1 MSASIFHSKRLA
13 AQASQIAAASKG
25 CIDRARYSEIRR
37 ASVEKARG
45 NPIAVSHP
53 SAAADGDRVAR
64 ILNHPEARL
73 RETLAE
79 HIAHKTDMSADAA
92 IAALTA
98 SAKQY
103 EIRPDEYAG
112 MRRAAVEKARGTFA
126 GAQIAADSAG
136 QSVQAPTRLQPETYA
151 ELRRQAVQQARKA
164 R

>member
-25 CIDRARYSEIRR
+25 CIDRARYREIRR
-37 ASVEKARG
+37 AGVEKARG
-45 NPIAVSHP
+45 NPIAVSRP
-53 SAAADGDRVAR
+53 SAAA
-64 ILNHPEARL
+64 E
-73 RETLAE
+73 
-79 HIAHKTDMSADAA
+79 ADAA
-92 IAALTA
+92 VAALTA

-126 GAQIAADSAG
+126 GARIAADSAG
-136 QSVQAPTRLQPETYA
+136 QSVQVPTRLQPETYA